1 MFLYKQFLWLTRSS
15 VGVYPTCP
23 NVCMIYALNPE
34 SAARLTVPLCIALLE
49 SLLALVSLDFVSDLG
64 IFIRIISIYI
74 SYVDHT
80 NIVEK
85 GCQPFL

>member
-1 MFLYKQFLWLTRSS
+1 MFRYKQFLWLTRSS
-15 VGVYPTCP
+15 VGVHPTYP
-23 NVCMIYALNPE
+23 NVCIIYALNPE

-49 SLLALVSLDFVSDLG
+49 SLLALISLDFVSGFG
-64 IFIRIISIYI
+64 ICIRFVSIYI
-74 SYVDHT
+74 SYGDHT